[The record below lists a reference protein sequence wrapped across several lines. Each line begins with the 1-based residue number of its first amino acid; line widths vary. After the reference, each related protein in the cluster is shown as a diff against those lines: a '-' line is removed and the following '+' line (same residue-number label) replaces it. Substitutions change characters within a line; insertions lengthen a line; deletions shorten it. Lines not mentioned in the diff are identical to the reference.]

1 MYRVVRSSDHEDLS
15 RRNPFDNAS
24 LSNEETR
31 DVKKELD
38 EIDKKFD
45 GAEEL
50 NANTIN
56 NYEKSSQLMTFR
68 RNMIQLRMIW
78 KLKLKLMCMNLLR
91 RTVNK

>member
-1 MYRVVRSSDHEDLS
+1 MYRVVRSSDHGDLS
-15 RRNPFDNAS
+15 RRNPFDHAS

-56 NYEKSSQLMTFR
+56 NYEKSSQLMMFR

-78 KLKLKLMCMNLLR
+78 KLRLNLMFLNLLG
-91 RTVNK
+91 VC